1 MTKLEL
7 LQPIADEAARCTRC
21 GLAESR
27 KNVVFGD
34 GNPDTPMLLIGEG
47 PGEQEDATGT
57 PFVGRA
63 GILLDKAL
71 RENGIT
77 RKHIYICNIIKCR
90 ATLLEDGRVM
100 NRPPHQDE
108 VEACNGWL
116 TQQIEIVKPLV
127 IVCVGRPAA
136 ELMIHKGFGITGE
149 RGKWF
154 DSPYCRAITAVLH
167 PAYILRQHGPAF
179 DASYGLLVQD
189 LGAARRKVIE
199 LKKQPDPPVP
209 DPVPLSLF

>member
-1 MTKLEL
+1 MTKIEL
-7 LQPIADEAARCTRC
+7 LQPIAAEASVCTRC

-27 KNVVFGD
+27 RNVVFGD

-63 GILLDKAL
+63 GVLLDKAL
-71 RENGIT
+71 RDNGIT
-77 RKHIYICNIIKCR
+77 RKHVYICNIIKCR
-90 ATLLEDGRVM
+90 ATLLEDGRVT

-108 VEACNGWL
+108 VDACNGWL
-116 TQQIEIVKPLV
+116 THQIEIIKPLV

-136 ELMIHKGFGITGE
+136 ELMIHKGFGITAE

-154 DSPYCRAITAVLH
+154 DSPYCSAITAVLH

-189 LGAARRKVIE
+189 LGAARRKVID
-199 LKKQPDPPVP
+199 LKKQPEPAVAPSA
-209 DPVPLSLF
+209 PLSLF

>member
-1 MTKLEL
+1 MTKTEL
-7 LQPIADEAARCTRC
+7 LEPIAEEAARCTRC
-21 GLAESR
+21 GLAEGR
-27 KNVVFGD
+27 NNVVFGA

-71 RENGIT
+71 RANGIT

-100 NRPPHQDE
+100 NRPPHVDE
-108 VEACNGWL
+108 IQACNAWL
-116 TQQIEIVKPLV
+116 TQQIEIIKPLV

-136 ELMIHKGFGITGE
+136 ELMIHTGFGITAE

-167 PAYILRQHGPAF
+167 PAYILRQHGAAF

-189 LGAARRKVIE
+189 LAAARRKVIE
-199 LKKQPDPPVP
+199 LKKQPENPAAPPA
-209 DPVPLSLF
+209 PLSLF

>member
-1 MTKLEL
+1 MTRIEL
-7 LQPIADEAARCTRC
+7 LQPIAEEASRCTRC

-63 GILLDKAL
+63 GVLLDKAL

-90 ATLLEDGRVM
+90 ATLLEDGRVS
-100 NRPPHQDE
+100 NRPPRQEE
-108 VEACNGWL
+108 VDACNPWL
-116 TQQIEIVKPLV
+116 AQQIEIINPLV

-136 ELMIHKGFGITGE
+136 ELMIHKGFAITSE

-154 DSPYCRAITAVLH
+154 DSPYCRSITAVLH

-179 DASYGLLVQD
+179 DSSYGLLVGD

-199 LKKQPDPPVP
+199 LKKQPAAPAPSP
-209 DPVPLSLF
+209 TPLSLF